1 MINKNDIISELK
13 YCYSNDELNKIFNG
27 ISIDNVEENHLR
39 NFFNEH
45 CKKNKITMK
54 ISDVF
59 KKLKNKNFAID
70 TPDGYQLIGDFYLKG
85 PDKFYKIETYDGFK
99 TKCIGSHMFETDEGW
114 KYARDIT
121 KNDLLLTKNGYIQVK
136 KISLYNYIDD
146 AYDFEVL
153 HDNHRYWSGNGI
165 SSHNSGKTFLAL
177 SICRE
182 AQKKGYTPIYM
193 DSEGSIDKAFVERLG
208 IDTKNFI
215 IMQVNTISEV
225 STFISNLLLKI
236 NKDQKIILVLDS
248 LGNLTSDKEK
258 DDIINATGK
267 RDMSKQQEIKALFR
281 TNMVGLAKAHIPFIV
296 NSHVYQTMDLFA
308 KNIVSGGSGIA
319 FNSSITMMLSASKM
333 DDKVSEDAMKKTGA
347 EGTKVGVIVTA
358 KPEKS
363 RFCKPIKTKFY
374 IPFYKSP
381 NPYIGLEPYL
391 TWENSG
397 IVRGKLYNEKEY
409 NKLKDSEKEQ
419 CKEFEFNGEKMYA
432 LPKDTARGIVVK
444 HLGSEISL
452 VELFTPKVFTDE
464 LLHKLDDEV
473 IKPIFQL
480 PNVNEIDDLKEMES
494 EIEFNNDT
502 SEDS

>member
-27 ISIDNVEENHLR
+27 ILIDNVEENQLR

-59 KKLKNKNFAID
+59 KKLKNKNFAVD

-99 TKCIGSHMFETDEGW
+99 TKCIGSHMFETNEGW
-114 KYARDIT
+114 KYARDLT
-121 KNDLLLTKNGYIQVK
+121 KNDLLLTKNGYMQVK

-308 KNIVSGGSGIA
+308 KNIVSGGCLTNGNKIYTENGLIDISDINIG
-319 FNSSITMMLSASKM
+319 
-333 DDKVSEDAMKKTGA
+333 DKVLGYDNKYHDVLKTFKF
-347 EGTKVGVIVTA
+347 EKPTIKFKFNDGT
-358 KPEKS
+358 
-363 RFCKPIKTKFY
+363 
-374 IPFYKSP
+374 
-381 NPYIGLEPYL
+381 
-391 TWENSG
+391 
-397 IVRGKLYNEKEY
+397 
-409 NKLKDSEKEQ
+409 
-419 CKEFEFNGEKMYA
+419 
-432 LPKDTARGIVVK
+432 
-444 HLGSEISL
+444 
-452 VELFTPKVFTDE
+452 
-464 LLHKLDDEV
+464 
-473 IKPIFQL
+473 
-480 PNVNEIDDLKEMES
+480 
-494 EIEFNNDT
+494 EIECSHDHKFLVDIDNMIWKKASELNENDIIY
-502 SEDS
+502 SLEM